1 MREIIVPGLK
11 ESELKLAI
19 NNNDSVL
26 LSHCSKRSP
35 KYGIIMSYGIMWS
48 SFEDFE
54 NDAENVCHYFY
65 QLYVF
70 TYRGSVYA
78 PSHADEI
85 YVKKVNPYTLESL
98 S

>member
-1 MREIIVPGLK
+1 MVREIYVPNLNPNLLK
-11 ESELKLAI
+11 FAI
-19 NNNDSVL
+19 QNNDDIL
-26 LSHCSKRSP
+26 LSFCRNKQPKRGFVTQ
-35 KYGIIMSYGIMWS
+35 YGMLWS

-70 TYRGSVYA
+70 TYHDSIFA

-85 YVKKVNPYTLESL
+85 YNQKINPYTF
-98 S
+98 

>member
-1 MREIIVPGLK
+1 MRQIIVPGLK
-11 ESELKLAI
+11 ESELKLAV

-26 LSHCSKRSP
+26 LSHCSKRQP
-35 KYGIIMSYGIMWS
+35 KYGTIMSYGIMWS
-48 SFEDFE
+48 SFEDFQK
-54 NDAENVCHYFY
+54 DAEESCHYFY

-70 TYRGSVYA
+70 TYRESVYA

-85 YVKKVNPYTLESL
+85 YNMRINPYTLQPL